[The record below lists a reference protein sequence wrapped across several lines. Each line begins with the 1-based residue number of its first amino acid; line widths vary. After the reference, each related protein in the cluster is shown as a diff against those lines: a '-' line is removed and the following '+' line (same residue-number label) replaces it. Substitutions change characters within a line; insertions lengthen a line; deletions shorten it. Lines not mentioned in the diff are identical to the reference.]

1 MCAPRGARIVGSSKP
16 RPEEHQMTTTLPV
29 DIHPAIHDAIGDSA
43 DELLTSSRAIHALAE
58 IGFEE
63 VESSRLLS
71 GLLEGHGLAVER
83 GVSGMPTAFVARHG
97 SAGPHVAFVCEYDA
111 LRGLGHAC
119 GHNLIA
125 TSSTGA
131 GIALVRSWEARGVDA
146 GVPIV
151 GAPAEEGGGGKIPLC
166 HDGLFDDCDAV
177 LIFHPSDRTAST
189 QYALACTHWEWTFR
203 GKAAHAAGHPDQGIN
218 ALDAFVHAYNGVSLW
233 RQQLRYDA
241 RVHGFIVEGGTA
253 PNIIPELTRG
263 EFLTRARDGDYLR
276 SMNIRFRAIFQAAAQ
291 ATGCELRL
299 DEKETYLDLRSYPA
313 LAQRASVHLGA
324 GGVTEDRVI
333 PWERTGS
340 TDVGDVSYAAPTLH
354 PEFAIADEGTG
365 PHTHAFREA
374 ALSPRGEDAM
384 LKAAEVLAR
393 IGADV
398 IFDPEVRRGV
408 RNGFLAQPQHRAE

>member
-1 MCAPRGARIVGSSKP
+1 
-16 RPEEHQMTTTLPV
+16 MTTTVPV
-29 DIHPAIHDAIGDSA
+29 EIHDAIHRATSACA
-43 DELLTSSRAIHALAE
+43 DELIATSRAIHALAE

-71 GLLEGHGLAVER
+71 GVIERHGFRVER

-97 SAGPHVAFVCEYDA
+97 SAGPHVVFVCEYDA

-131 GIALVRSWEARGVDA
+131 GIALVRALEAGGVDA
-146 GVPIV
+146 RVTIV
-151 GAPAEEGGGGKIPLC
+151 GAPAEEGGGGKIPMC

-177 LIFHPSDRTAST
+177 LIFHPSDRTASM

-233 RQQLRYDA
+233 RQQLRDDA

-263 EFLTRARDGDYLR
+263 EFLTRARDGEYLR
-276 SMNIRFRAIFQAAAQ
+276 TMNVRFRAIFEAAAQ

-299 DEKETYLDLRSYPA
+299 DEKETYLDLRSNPV
-313 LAQRASVHLGA
+313 LAERASLHLA
-324 GGVTEDRVI
+324 GVGLTEDRVV

-374 ALSPRGEDAM
+374 ARSPRGEAAM
-384 LKAAEVLAR
+384 LRAAEVLGR

-398 IFDPEVRRGV
+398 IFDPEVRSAV
-408 RNGFLAQPQHRAE
+408 RDGFLAQPQHRAQWTGSGA

>member
-1 MCAPRGARIVGSSKP
+1 
-16 RPEEHQMTTTLPV
+16 MTTTVPV
-29 DIHPAIHDAIGDSA
+29 EIHSAIHDAMSASA
-43 DELLTSSRAIHALAE
+43 DELITASRAIHALAE

-63 VESSRLLS
+63 FESSRVLS
-71 GLLEGHGLAVER
+71 GLIEQHGFRVDR

-97 SAGPHVAFVCEYDA
+97 ETGPHVAFVCEYDA

-125 TSSTGA
+125 TSSAGA
-131 GIALVRSWEARGVDA
+131 GIALARALTDGGVA
-146 GVPIV
+146 ARVTIV

-166 HDGLFDDCDAV
+166 HDALFDDCDAV
-177 LIFHPSDRTAST
+177 LIFHPSDRTAAV

-203 GKAAHAAGHPDQGIN
+203 GKAAHAAGHPDHGIN

-233 RQQLRYDA
+233 RQQLRDDA

-263 EFLTRARDGDYLR
+263 EYLTRARDGEYLR
-276 SMNIRFRAIFQAAAQ
+276 TMNVRFRAIFEAAAR
-291 ATGCELRL
+291 ATGCALQL
-299 DEKETYLDLRSYPA
+299 DEKETYLDLRSNA
-313 LAQRASVHLGA
+313 VLAELASLHLAAVGLE
-324 GGVTEDRVI
+324 EDRVI

-354 PEFAIADEGTG
+354 PEFAIADEGIG

-374 ALSPRGEDAM
+374 AVSPRGEESM
-384 LKAAEVLAR
+384 LKAAEVLGR

-398 IFDPEVRRGV
+398 IFDSATRGRVRDA
-408 RNGFLAQPQHRAE
+408 FLTQPQHRMEWTGSRA

>member
-1 MCAPRGARIVGSSKP
+1 MTITVPVEI
-16 RPEEHQMTTTLPV
+16 HQ
-29 DIHPAIHDAIGDSA
+29 AIHDATTDCA
-43 DELLTSSRAIHALAE
+43 DELITTSRAIHALAE

-71 GLLEGHGLAVER
+71 GAIERHGFQVER

-125 TSSTGA
+125 TSSAGA
-131 GIALVRSWEARGVDA
+131 GIALARSLTERGADARVT
-146 GVPIV
+146 IV

-166 HDGLFDDCDAV
+166 HDGLFDDSDAV
-177 LIFHPSDRTAST
+177 LIFHPSDRTASL

-203 GKAAHAAGHPDQGIN
+203 GKAAHAAGHPDHGIN

-233 RQQLRYDA
+233 RQQLRDDA

-263 EFLTRARDGDYLR
+263 EYLTRARDGEYLR
-276 SMNIRFRAIFQAAAQ
+276 TMNARFRAIFEAAAR
-291 ATGCELRL
+291 ATGCVLQL
-299 DEKETYLDLRSYPA
+299 DEKETYLDLRSNLV
-313 LAQRASVHLGA
+313 LAERASIHLAALGLE
-324 GGVTEDRVI
+324 EDPVV

-354 PEFAIADEGTG
+354 PEFAIADEGVG

-374 ALSPRGEDAM
+374 AVSPRGESAM
-384 LKAAEVLAR
+384 LQAVEVLAR

-398 IFDPEVRRGV
+398 ILDADVRHAV
-408 RNGFLAQPQHRAE
+408 RDAFLSQPQHRTAWLGSGE

>member
-1 MCAPRGARIVGSSKP
+1 
-16 RPEEHQMTTTLPV
+16 MTTAVPIE
-29 DIHPAIHDAIGDSA
+29 IHQAIHDATTACA
-43 DELLTSSRAIHALAE
+43 DELITTSRAIHALAE

-71 GLLEGHGLAVER
+71 GVIERHGFRVER

-125 TSSTGA
+125 TSSAGA
-131 GIALVRSWEARGVDA
+131 GIALARSLTERGIDARVT
-146 GVPIV
+146 IV

-177 LIFHPSDRTAST
+177 LIFHPSDRTASV

-203 GKAAHAAGHPDQGIN
+203 GKAAHAAGNPDHGIN

-233 RQQLRYDA
+233 RQQLRDDA
-241 RVHGFIVEGGTA
+241 RVHGFIIEGGTA

-263 EFLTRARDGDYLR
+263 EYLTRARDGEYLGT
-276 SMNIRFRAIFQAAAQ
+276 MNARFRAIFEAAAR
-291 ATGCELRL
+291 ATGCELQL
-299 DEKETYLDLRSYPA
+299 DEKETYLDLRSNA
-313 LAQRASVHLGA
+313 VLAERASIHLAAVGLE
-324 GGVTEDRVI
+324 EDRVV

-354 PEFAIADEGTG
+354 PEFAIADEGIG

-374 ALSPRGEDAM
+374 ALSPRGESAM
-384 LKAAEVLAR
+384 LQAVEVLGR

-398 IFDPEVRRGV
+398 IFDADVRHAVGDA
-408 RNGFLAQPQHRAE
+408 FLGQAQHRPAWTGSGE

>member
-1 MCAPRGARIVGSSKP
+1 V
-16 RPEEHQMTTTLPV
+16 TTTVPV
-29 DIHPAIHDAIGDSA
+29 EIHDAIHDAVGACA
-43 DELLTSSRAIHALAE
+43 DELIATSRAIHALAE

-71 GLLEGHGLAVER
+71 GVIERHGFRVER

-97 SAGPHVAFVCEYDA
+97 NAGPHVAFVCEYDA

-125 TSSTGA
+125 TSSAGA
-131 GIALVRSWEARGVDA
+131 GIALARSLEARGVGA
-146 GVPIV
+146 RVSIV

-177 LIFHPSDRTAST
+177 LIFHPSDRTASV

-233 RQQLRYDA
+233 RQQLRDDA

-253 PNIIPELTRG
+253 PNIIPELTHG
-263 EFLTRARDGDYLR
+263 EFLTRARDGDYL
-276 SMNIRFRAIFQAAAQ
+276 SAMNIRFRAIFEAAAQ
-291 ATGCELRL
+291 ATGCKLQL
-299 DEKETYLDLRSYPA
+299 DEKETYLDLRSNST
-313 LAQRASVHLGA
+313 LAERASLHLAAVGL
-324 GGVTEDRVI
+324 TEDRVV

-384 LKAAEVLAR
+384 LRAAEVLGR

-398 IFDPEVRRGV
+398 VFDPEVRKGV
-408 RNGFLAQPQHRAE
+408 RDGFLAQPQHRAQWTGSRA

>member
-1 MCAPRGARIVGSSKP
+1 
-16 RPEEHQMTTTLPV
+16 MTTTVPV
-29 DIHPAIHDAIGDSA
+29 EIQDAIHQATSACA
-43 DELLTSSRAIHALAE
+43 DELIATSRAIHALAE

-71 GLLEGHGLAVER
+71 GVIEQHGFRVER

-97 SAGPHVAFVCEYDA
+97 NAGPHVAFVCEYDA

-125 TSSTGA
+125 TSSAGA
-131 GIALVRSWEARGVDA
+131 GIALARSLEARGVA
-146 GVPIV
+146 ARVTIV

-189 QYALACTHWEWTFR
+189 QYALACTHWEWTFH

-218 ALDAFVHAYNGVSLW
+218 ALDAFVHAYNGISLW
-233 RQQLRYDA
+233 RQQLRDDA

-276 SMNIRFRAIFQAAAQ
+276 SMNVRFRAIFQAAAQ
-291 ATGCELRL
+291 ATGCELQL
-299 DEKETYLDLRSYPA
+299 DEKETYLDLRSNPV
-313 LAQRASVHLGA
+313 LAERASLHLAAVGL
-324 GGVTEDRVI
+324 TEDRVI

-374 ALSPRGEDAM
+374 ALSPRGEAAM
-384 LKAAEVLAR
+384 LKAAEVLGR

-408 RNGFLAQPQHRAE
+408 RDAFLAQPQHRAQWTGTGA

>member
-1 MCAPRGARIVGSSKP
+1 
-16 RPEEHQMTTTLPV
+16 MTTTMPV
-29 DIHPAIHDAIGDSA
+29 EIHPAIHDATGACA
-43 DELLTSSRAIHALAE
+43 DGLIATSRAIHALAE

-63 VESSRLLS
+63 VESARLLS
-71 GLLEGHGLAVER
+71 GFVEEHGFRVER

-97 SAGPHVAFVCEYDA
+97 DTGPHVAFVCEYDA

-125 TSSTGA
+125 TSSAGA
-131 GIALVRSWEARGVDA
+131 GIALARALGAA
-146 GVPIV
+146 GARARVTIV

-166 HDGLFDDCDAV
+166 RDGLFDDCDAV
-177 LIFHPSDRTAST
+177 LIFHPSDRTASV

-203 GKAAHAAGHPDQGIN
+203 GKAAHAAGHPDHGIN

-233 RQQLRYDA
+233 RQQLRDDA

-263 EFLTRARDGDYLR
+263 EYLTRARDGDYLR
-276 SMNIRFRAIFQAAAQ
+276 TMNTRFRAIFEAAAQ
-291 ATGCELRL
+291 ATGCELQL
-299 DEKETYLDLRSYPA
+299 DERETYLDLRSNA
-313 LAQRASVHLGA
+313 VLAERASLHLA
-324 GGVTEDRVI
+324 GVGLKEDRVV

-354 PEFAIADEGTG
+354 PEFAIADEGIG

-374 ALSPRGEDAM
+374 ALSPRGENAM

-398 IFDPEVRRGV
+398 IFDAEVRSSV
-408 RNGFLAQPQHRAE
+408 RDAFLTQPQHRAAWTGSGE

>member
-1 MCAPRGARIVGSSKP
+1 
-16 RPEEHQMTTTLPV
+16 MTTTVPV
-29 DIHPAIHDAIGDSA
+29 AIHQAIHDATTASA
-43 DELLTSSRAIHALAE
+43 GELITTSRAIHALAE
-58 IGFEE
+58 VGFEE

-71 GLLEGHGLAVER
+71 AVIEQHGFRVER
-83 GVSGMPTAFVARHG
+83 GISGMPTAFVAKHG
-97 SAGPHVAFVCEYDA
+97 DAGPHVAFVCEYDA

-125 TSSTGA
+125 TSSAGA
-131 GIALVRSWEARGVDA
+131 GIALARSLSADGVKARVS
-146 GVPIV
+146 IV

-177 LIFHPSDRTAST
+177 LIFHPSDRTASL

-203 GKAAHAAGHPDQGIN
+203 GKAAHAAGHPDHGIN

-233 RQQLRYDA
+233 RQQLRDDA
-241 RVHGFIVEGGTA
+241 RVHGFVIEGGTA

-263 EFLTRARDGDYLR
+263 EYLTRARDGEYLR
-276 SMNIRFRAIFQAAAQ
+276 TMNTRFRAIFEAAAQ
-291 ATGCELRL
+291 ATGCELQL
-299 DEKETYLDLRSYPA
+299 DERETYLDLRSNA
-313 LAQRASVHLGA
+313 VLAERASLHLA
-324 GGVTEDRVI
+324 GVGLEEDRVI

-354 PEFAIADEGTG
+354 PEFAIADEGIG

-374 ALSPRGEDAM
+374 ALSPRGERAM
-384 LKAAEVLAR
+384 LQAAEVLAR

-398 IFDPEVRRGV
+398 IFDPDVRMRV
-408 RNGFLAQPQHRAE
+408 RDAFLAQPQHRAAWTGSGA